1 MTDTTDILNTI
12 QTLRAQLNTL
22 EARLGGHKAV
32 APPKEDA
39 APKPKRVASEGQLAW
54 ISFIKE
60 VQADMEA
67 SGWTHPETGKPVSY
81 KDAMQEASKRRA
93 ADPNAPKPKPKPAK
107 AEASTADGEPAA
119 KPKRVLSDEQ
129 KAKMAA
135 GRKAAAE
142 RRKAEKAAAEAS
154 TGLKVEIP
162 PIPDLED
169 EGEDEDLERLPL
181 KGRQYL
187 RNKATN
193 GCWLRTADGAKGDW
207 AGVYDPKTR
216 TIDTTADEP

>member
-12 QTLRAQLNTL
+12 HTLRAQLDAL
-22 EARLGGHKAV
+22 EARLGG
-32 APPKEDA
+32 PPKEAA
-39 APKPKRVASEGQLAW
+39 APKPKRAASEGQQAW
-54 ISFIKE
+54 IAFIKE
-60 VQADMEA
+60 VQADMQA

-93 ADPNAPKPKPKPAK
+93 ADPNAPKPKPKPVKPKEDAP
-107 AEASTADGEPAA
+107 SDGEPAA

-154 TGLKVEIP
+154 GLKVEIP
-162 PIPDLED
+162 PIPDQED
-169 EGEDEDLERLPL
+169 EGEDSLERLPL

-187 RNKATN
+187 RDTKTN